1 MMLLSVVVST
11 TIPIGS
17 KNPKKDNQNND
28 DAKPLCFQQNVD
40 VDTLARS
47 SRTTR
52 SHKNQR
58 VSENLCLTAGRITSL
73 PMVHQYF
80 VLAKSDSYR
89 EKCWL
94 SVSLIIPGSPSQ
106 RIWLWAEKK
115 VFSQNI
121 LPHKEYQQPTLF
133 G

>member
-1 MMLLSVVVST
+1 MLLSVVVST
-11 TIPIGS
+11 SIGS

-28 DAKPLCFQQNVD
+28 DAKPLPFQQTVD

-47 SRTTR
+47 SHTTR

-58 VSENLCLTAGRITSL
+58 VSENLSLTGRITSL

-80 VLAKSDSYR
+80 VLAKSDWHR
-89 EKCWL
+89 EKRWL

-106 RIWLWAEKK
+106 RIWLQAEKK